1 MLPWLFLNFLL
12 MASAAVVALVLII
25 LYPGGLAVICVA
37 LIALNGEV
45 FEWLWVVDVDF
56 VFSAGLILYFF
67 QVAYSLYLEIEYE
80 ERLKN
85 MNKVKMKE

>member
-1 MLPWLFLNFLL
+1 MR
-12 MASAAVVALVLII
+12 S
-25 LYPGGLAVICVA
+25 
-37 LIALNGEV
+37 LNG
-45 FEWLWVVDVDF
+45 FNWVVVIYF